1 MNLLEVIHYIDTK
14 IKNDPNDHIL
24 WNKIEYDDPQVKD
37 FVFGILD
44 ASMGL
49 SDMHVLGMLKILRD
63 TIYFGR

>member
-44 ASMGL
+44 ASMDYL
-49 SDMHVLGMLKILRD
+49 ICKC
-63 TIYFGR
+63 